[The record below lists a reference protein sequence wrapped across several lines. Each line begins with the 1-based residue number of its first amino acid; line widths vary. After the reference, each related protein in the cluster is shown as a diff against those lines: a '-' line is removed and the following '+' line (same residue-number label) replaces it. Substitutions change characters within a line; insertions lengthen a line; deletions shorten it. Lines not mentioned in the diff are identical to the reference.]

1 MREYHIWDSWSLEVD
16 GWTNDDPE
24 VYEASST
31 QDAVKQYI
39 KNHIEDGVSDNLTI
53 WVSQEADRCPQMVYV
68 RWRYE
73 LVVDIECAS

>member
-1 MREYHIWDSWSLEVD
+1 MHKYHIWDSWSLEVD

-31 QDAVKQYI
+31 QDAVEQYI

-68 RWRYE
+68 HWRYE
-73 LVVDIECAS
+73 LVVDIGCAS

>member
-1 MREYHIWDSWSLEVD
+1 MHKYHIWDSWSLEVD

-31 QDAVKQYI
+31 QDAVEQYI

-68 RWRYE
+68 HWRYE

>member
-1 MREYHIWDSWSLEVD
+1 MHKYHIWDSWSLEVD

-31 QDAVKQYI
+31 QDAVEQYI
-39 KNHIEDGVSDNLTI
+39 KNHIEDGVTDSFTLWI
-53 WVSQEADRCPQMVYV
+53 CRESGSSPEMIHV

-73 LVVDIECAS
+73 LVVDIEG

>member
-1 MREYHIWDSWSLEVD
+1 MHKYHIWDSWSLEVD

-31 QDAVKQYI
+31 QDAVEQYI

-53 WVSQEADRCPQMVYV
+53 WVSQEVDQCPQMVYV

-73 LVVDIECAS
+73 LSVDIECAS

>member
-1 MREYHIWDSWSLEVD
+1 MHKYHIWDSWSLEVD

-31 QDAVKQYI
+31 QDAVEQYI